1 MTSSIKQNIEFICKE
16 YDLDRETVIR
26 AMVDAF
32 RAAVRKH
39 FKIQD
44 KTGEFLKVEWNE
56 EEGTIDAYLQKRVV
70 EVVRDPE
77 KEISLEE
84 ARELT
89 GGEEVEVDDTLLI
102 PLNTEEMGRIAAQ
115 NAKQILIQKL
125 REAVREKIYEEYID
139 KKGMLVNGVI
149 KRFDRGD
156 IIVDLGNNLEAII
169 PKKEQVKTE
178 KWNQGERIRAVIVD
192 VTKEAKSPQIV
203 LSRVSEEL
211 LKQLFEMEV
220 PEIYDGT
227 VVIKSAV
234 REPGDR
240 AKIAVASNEKD
251 VDPVGACVGLKG
263 SRVQNIIKELR
274 GEKIDII
281 EWSEEPSVFAA
292 NALSPARVT
301 QVQITDIA
309 KRRMRVI
316 VADDQLSLAI
326 GKKGQNVR
334 LATQLVGW
342 NIDIVSEG
350 EIKKEIS
357 RQMGEMMAE
366 GKEVPLS
373 VLEGLSANQA
383 EELKKRGIGD
393 IEKVASLT
401 VDDLVNILDISLD
414 DAEKIL
420 GSAKSIIAMREEI
433 AKSLKTVDS
442 VKNEEESDKDGEEKS
457 EDMAET
463 EAESKKNET
472 QSGISTKA
480 EV

>member
-70 EVVRDPE
+70 EVVRNPE

-89 GGEEVEVDDTLLI
+89 GDEEVEVEDTLLI

-115 NAKQILIQKL
+115 NAKQILIQRL

-149 KRFDRGD
+149 KRFERGD

-192 VTKEAKSPQIV
+192 VTREAKSPQIV

-342 NIDIVSEG
+342 NIDIISEG

-366 GKEVPLS
+366 GREVPLS
-373 VLEGLSANQA
+373 VLEGLSASQA
-383 EELKKRGIGD
+383 EELKKQGIGD

-414 DAEKIL
+414 DAERIL
-420 GSAKSIIAMREEI
+420 GSAKSIIVMREEI
-433 AKSLKTVDS
+433 AKSLKTADS
-442 VKNEEESDKDGEEKS
+442 VKNEEKSDKDSEEKS
-457 EDMAET
+457 ENVQKA
-463 EAESKKNET
+463 EAEKEKSET
-472 QSGISTKA
+472 
-480 EV
+480 

>member
-70 EVVRDPE
+70 EVVRNPE

-89 GGEEVEVDDTLLI
+89 GDEEVEVEDTLLI

-115 NAKQILIQKL
+115 NAKQILIQRL

-149 KRFDRGD
+149 KRFERGD

-192 VTKEAKSPQIV
+192 VTREAKSPQIV

-342 NIDIVSEG
+342 NIDIISEG

-366 GKEVPLS
+366 GREVPLS
-373 VLEGLSANQA
+373 VLEGLSASQA
-383 EELKKRGIGD
+383 EELKKQGIGD

-420 GSAKSIIAMREEI
+420 GSAKSIIVMREEI
-433 AKSLKTVDS
+433 AKSLKTADS
-442 VKNEEESDKDGEEKS
+442 VKNEEKSDKDSEEKS
-457 EDMAET
+457 ENVQKA
-463 EAESKKNET
+463 EAEKEKSET
-472 QSGISTKA
+472 
-480 EV
+480 